1 MFDIRTAI
9 IGLYLWLLFGHLS
22 NMVGCDIKRFIT
34 TSVLFRHM
42 IGLVSF
48 FLLFTIVD
56 KDNDLN
62 VVNIWLKTCFVYFIF
77 LLMIKSKWYFSIPT
91 LILLII
97 DQSLK
102 FQIDFDKRAHNKMD
116 NVVIYEKI
124 RSIMY
129 NIIII
134 VIVVGFIHYAIRQY
148 NTFGTKFSF
157 NKLFFYSTCDNN
169 GRV

>member
-56 KDNDLN
+56 KDNEIN

-102 FQIDFDKRAHNKMD
+102 FQIDFDKRTHNMD
-116 NVVIYEKI
+116 NVVIYEKT
-124 RSIMY
+124 RSILY

-157 NKLFFYSTCDNN
+157 NKLFFYSTCDNH